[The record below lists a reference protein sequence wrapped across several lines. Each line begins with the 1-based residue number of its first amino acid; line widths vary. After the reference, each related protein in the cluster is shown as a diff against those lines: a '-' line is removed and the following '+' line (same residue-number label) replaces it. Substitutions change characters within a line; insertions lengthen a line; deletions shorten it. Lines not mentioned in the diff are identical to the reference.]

1 MTRFLV
7 LFLAALVLGSCS
19 FLNRGPQSSPSDA
32 DPGASSPVPMFTDAR
47 QALDE
52 GNRLLDINETE
63 KAIEAFDQ
71 AVALDP
77 DLAEAYFQLGI
88 AHSLIEN
95 ERKASAAPG
104 ENAESEEGKKGKPE
118 SVRAFEK
125 AVEAYRRLI
134 DKNPDDDVSY
144 FNLGRALSK
153 LNKDEDA
160 EKALEKAIKL
170 KPDDVE
176 YLTQLGSIRIKL
188 AKYRDAVD
196 PLEKALQLD
205 PENSE
210 AQELFDDAEAG
221 RRRVE
226 YTPPKANANS
236 KTNSNSA
243 ANTGSNTA
251 TNTSNS
257 INSNIRVDANRRA
270 PGNPPANKPSNRP

>member
-1 MTRFLV
+1 
-7 LFLAALVLGSCS
+7 
-19 FLNRGPQSSPSDA
+19 
-32 DPGASSPVPMFTDAR
+32 
-47 QALDE
+47 
-52 GNRLLDINETE
+52 LLDINETE

-71 AVALDP
+71 AIALDP

-104 ENAESEEGKKGKPE
+104 ESVESDEGKKGKPE

-125 AVEAYRRLI
+125 AVDAYRRLI

-144 FNLGRALSK
+144 FNLGRALNK

-176 YLTQLGSIRIKL
+176 YLTILGSVRIKL
-188 AKYRDAVD
+188 AHYHEALE

-210 AQELFDDAEAG
+210 AQDLFEDAEAG

-226 YTPPKANANS
+226 YAPPKANANS

-243 ANTGSNTA
+243 ANISSNAASNTA
-251 TNTSNS
+251 VSV
-257 INSNIRVDANRRA
+257 NSNTKPDANRR
-270 PGNPPANKPSNRP
+270 PPANPAANRSTNRP